1 MSRTPA
7 PATPETGTASKG
19 ISTARRVSRLPIDRQ
34 RAEFLRSCRARI
46 KPADLGLPAPQRKR
60 TEGLRREDVAALSG
74 VSVAWYT
81 WLEQG
86 REMRVSDEVL
96 ERICHTFRLSED
108 ERTYLFTL
116 VQHRPPRLHHVPGFE
131 APDELLRMI
140 EAVAMPAILLNIRWD
155 VLAWNQLNSIFLRD
169 YSSIPPAE
177 RNLAELLFTRPSYHR
192 NPTDFDE
199 MARRVLAK
207 LRVDYSN
214 SGNDPKFEALIRRL
228 ETASPIFRR
237 MWRTP
242 EINVKSYGL
251 HQYQHERF
259 GELVFEHTSYEPAGH
274 PTLRVVLCTPADART
289 KEAVD
294 RARVGGG

>member
-1 MSRTPA
+1 MEHTPVV
-7 PATPETGTASKG
+7 ATAQAVSADRSIGGTRK
-19 ISTARRVSRLPIDRQ
+19 VSRLPIDRQ

-96 ERICHTFRLSED
+96 ERICHTFRLSGD

-116 VQHRPPRLHHVPGFE
+116 VQHRPPRLHQEAGFE
-131 APDELLRMI
+131 APAELVRMI
-140 EAVAMPAILLNIRWD
+140 ESVALPAVVLNIRWD
-155 VLAWNQLNSIFLRD
+155 VLAWNHLNSVFFRD
-169 YSSIPPAE
+169 YGLLAPAE
-177 RNLAELLFTRPSYHR
+177 RNLVELLFTRPSYYKD
-192 NPTDFDE
+192 PADFDD

-214 SGNDPKFEALIRRL
+214 SDSDPRFEALVRRM
-228 ETASPIFRR
+228 ETLSPTFRR

-242 EINVKSYGL
+242 EINVRSYGI
-251 HQYQHERF
+251 HRF
-259 GELVFEHTSYEPAGH
+259 IHDTQGEVSFENTSYEPAGH
-274 PTLRVVLCTPADART
+274 PMLRVVLCTPADESTRLALT
-289 KEAVD
+289 
-294 RARVGGG
+294 RARAAL